1 MGKFD
6 NKKISIYGL
15 GNIGYNIG
23 KKLIEKNNNINV
35 QGFDITKEKSTIAN
49 ESNAITKEMKSYVD
63 SIEDCDIL
71 IISTPT
77 SSTYEIF
84 ESLSG
89 IISNKTIIFDICSS
103 KRAISEWSYDLLPDN
118 EIIGLY
124 PFINHDSILNN
135 NWGLISY
142 RNTKDNVTNM
152 ANTFVQEMEGL
163 VINIDITEHDSFVAL
178 TETMPM
184 ILSSNL
190 LNLSNSNSSWK
201 EVYKYFNNDDFKL
214 FSSSL
219 DNDPIKIFS
228 SISTN
233 NDLLLEWIKLYISEL
248 VKLQKLLENNLEK
261 DIAELVN
268 KTWEDRLK
276 ITNNID
282 PSIDTGEN
290 IIPSSSENMLS
301 LFIGSRAARFF
312 TKSKEI
318 DKDKYGFEKRI

>member
-6 NKKISIYGL
+6 NKNISIYGL

-23 KKLIEKNNNINV
+23 KKLIENNNNINV
-35 QGFDITKEKSTIAN
+35 QGFDITKEKSTIAK
-49 ESNAITKEMKSYVD
+49 ESNAITKEMKSYID

-135 NWGLISY
+135 NWGLVSY

-219 DNDPIKIFS
+219 DNEPIKIFS

-261 DIAELVN
+261 DIADLVN

>member
-6 NKKISIYGL
+6 NKNISIYGL

-49 ESNAITKEMKSYVD
+49 ESNAITKEMNSYID

-261 DIAELVN
+261 DIADLVN

>member
-6 NKKISIYGL
+6 NKNISIYGL

-49 ESNAITKEMKSYVD
+49 ESNAITKEMKSYID

-135 NWGLISY
+135 NWGLVSY

-261 DIAELVN
+261 DIADLVN

>member
-6 NKKISIYGL
+6 NKNISIYGL

-49 ESNAITKEMKSYVD
+49 ESNAITKEMKSYID

-261 DIAELVN
+261 DIADLVN

>member
-6 NKKISIYGL
+6 NKKISIFGL
-15 GNIGYNIG
+15 GNIGYNIAQ
-23 KKLIEKNNNINV
+23 KLVEQNNNISV
-35 QGFDITKEKSTIAN
+35 HGFDINREKSSIAN
-49 ESNAITKEMKSYVD
+49 QSKVITKEMKSYID
-63 SIEDCDIL
+63 SIDDCDLL

-84 ESLSG
+84 ESLQNV
-89 IISNKTIIFDICSS
+89 INEKTLIFDICSS
-103 KRAISEWSYDLLPDN
+103 KRAINEWSNELLPN
-118 EIIGLY
+118 NQIIGLY

-135 NWGLISY
+135 NWGVVSY
-142 RNTKDNVTNM
+142 KNTNSQVTDL
-152 ANTFVQEMEGL
+152 ANTFVQEMQGL
-163 VINIDITEHDSFVAL
+163 VINLDLSEHDSFIAL

-184 ILSSNL
+184 ILTSNL
-190 LNLSNSNSSWK
+190 LNLSNSSSWK
-201 EVYKYFNNDDFKL
+201 ELYKYFNNDEFKL
-214 FSSSL
+214 FSKPL
-219 DNDPIKIFS
+219 NNDPVKIFS

-233 NDLLLEWIKLYISEL
+233 NDLLLEWIKLYINDL
-248 VKLQKLLENNLEK
+248 VEFQKLLEKNSEAE
-261 DIAELVN
+261 IAELVK

-282 PSIDTGEN
+282 PSLDSGEN
-290 IIPSSSENMLS
+290 IIPSSSENILS

>member
-6 NKKISIYGL
+6 NKNISILGL
-15 GNIGYNIG
+15 GNLGYNIAQ
-23 KKLIEKNNNINV
+23 KLTEQNTNINV
-35 QGFDITKEKSTIAN
+35 NGFDINREKSNIAKQ
-49 ESNAITKEMKSYVD
+49 SKAITKEMKSYID
-63 SIEDCDIL
+63 SIQECDLL

-84 ESLSG
+84 ESLQNTLSE
-89 IISNKTIIFDICSS
+89 NTLIFDICSS
-103 KRAISEWSYDLLPDN
+103 KRAVNEWSNELLPN
-118 EIIGLY
+118 NQIIGLY
-124 PFINHDSILNN
+124 PFISHDSILNN
-135 NWGLISY
+135 NWGVVSY
-142 RNTKDNVTNM
+142 KNTKSQVTDM

-163 VINIDITEHDSFVAL
+163 VINIDLSEHDSFIAL

-184 ILSSNL
+184 VLNSNL
-190 LNLSNSNSSWK
+190 LNLSNNSSWK
-201 EVYKYFNNDDFKL
+201 ELYKYFNNDEFKL
-214 FSSSL
+214 FSKPL
-219 DNDPIKIFS
+219 DNDPVKIFS

-233 NDLLLEWIKLYISEL
+233 NDLLLEWIKLYINDL
-248 VKLQKLLENNLEK
+248 VKFQKLLENNSESE
-261 DIAELVN
+261 IADLVK

-282 PSIDTGEN
+282 PSLDSGEN
-290 IIPSSSENMLS
+290 IIPSSSENILS

>member
-6 NKKISIYGL
+6 NKNISIYGL

-49 ESNAITKEMKSYVD
+49 ESNAITKEMKSYID

-219 DNDPIKIFS
+219 DNEPIKIFS

-261 DIAELVN
+261 DIAELIN

>member
-6 NKKISIYGL
+6 NKNISIYGL

-23 KKLIEKNNNINV
+23 KKLIENNNNINV
-35 QGFDITKEKSTIAN
+35 QGFDITKEKSTIAK
-49 ESNAITKEMKSYVD
+49 ESNAITKEMKSYID

-124 PFINHDSILNN
+124 PFINHDSILDN
-135 NWGLISY
+135 NWGLVSY

-219 DNDPIKIFS
+219 DNEPIKIFS

-261 DIAELVN
+261 DIADLVN

>member
-6 NKKISIYGL
+6 NKNISIYGL

-49 ESNAITKEMKSYVD
+49 ESNAITKEMKSYID

-135 NWGLISY
+135 NWGLVSY

>member
-6 NKKISIYGL
+6 NKNISIYGL

-23 KKLIEKNNNINV
+23 KKLIENNNNINV
-35 QGFDITKEKSTIAN
+35 QGFDITKEKSTIAK
-49 ESNAITKEMKSYVD
+49 ESNAITKEMKSYID

-261 DIAELVN
+261 DIADLVN

>member
-6 NKKISIYGL
+6 NKNISIYGL

-23 KKLIEKNNNINV
+23 KKLIENNNNINV

-49 ESNAITKEMKSYVD
+49 ESNAITKEMKSYID

>member
-49 ESNAITKEMKSYVD
+49 ESNAITKEMKSYID

-248 VKLQKLLENNLEK
+248 VKLQR
-261 DIAELVN
+261 IQGGA
-268 KTWEDRLK
+268 LK
-276 ITNNID
+276 
-282 PSIDTGEN
+282 N
-290 IIPSSSENMLS
+290 IILICEL
-301 LFIGSRAARFF
+301 
-312 TKSKEI
+312 
-318 DKDKYGFEKRI
+318 

>member
-6 NKKISIYGL
+6 NKNISIFGL
-15 GNIGYNIG
+15 GNLGYNIAQ
-23 KKLIEKNNNINV
+23 KLTEQNTNINV
-35 QGFDITKEKSTIAN
+35 NGFDINREKSNIAKQ
-49 ESNAITKEMKSYVD
+49 SKAITKEMKSYID
-63 SIEDCDIL
+63 SIQECDLL

-84 ESLSG
+84 ESLQNTLSE
-89 IISNKTIIFDICSS
+89 NTLIFDICSS
-103 KRAISEWSYDLLPDN
+103 KRAVNEWSNELLPN
-118 EIIGLY
+118 NQIIGLY
-124 PFINHDSILNN
+124 PFISHDSILNN
-135 NWGLISY
+135 NWGVVSY
-142 RNTKDNVTNM
+142 KNTKSQVTDM

-163 VINIDITEHDSFVAL
+163 VINIDLSEHDSFIAL

-184 ILSSNL
+184 VLNSNL
-190 LNLSNSNSSWK
+190 LNLSNNSSWK
-201 EVYKYFNNDDFKL
+201 ELYKYFNNDEFKL
-214 FSSSL
+214 FSKPL
-219 DNDPIKIFS
+219 DNDPVKIFS

-233 NDLLLEWIKLYISEL
+233 NDLLLEWIKLYINDL
-248 VKLQKLLENNLEK
+248 VKFQKLLENNSESE
-261 DIAELVN
+261 IADLVK

-282 PSIDTGEN
+282 PSLDSGEN
-290 IIPSSSENMLS
+290 IIPSSSENILS